1 MRLGV
6 ARAGQGHLAAAGS
19 RPQVAVA
26 LAGFGKA
33 IGQGADGAGGD
44 AALLPPPGGAQQR
57 GDSVLL
63 QRSGGGKG
71 VAGQAEY
78 QLAAQRCRQHGA
90 AGLLGYPLH
99 HKLCTQL
106 FQHKGQIILLPYGD
120 AAAGDDGIAAGQQL
134 LHFTGDDLR
143 VVGALLPF
151 HGKAQLTQPG
161 GVLDAVGIVN
171 FTGCPRCA
179 GCQQLAAGGKDAHGQ
194 RSADG
199 YFGVALPCQHA
210 QMGGGEHRPGR
221 RDDRTGGYIFPPEH
235 YVLQRFYG
243 SIELYG
249 LFAAVGQFLHQ
260 NAVRA
265 LRQRGAG
272 HDAGSAPCGQR
283 RSRGI
288 ARVKLHHHRQG
299 DRGLPACTGSIRA
312 VQGVAVQRAAVKGGL
327 VHPGAEVGGSNAPAG
342 GFQRDGLWGRRRQK
356 RCRVQ
361 HAAQRLDG
369 GAERLV
375 HYNFLHRPAALPF
388 CYGSDRDTG
397 GGILFSKKA
406 GEKEAETS

>member
-1 MRLGV
+1 
-6 ARAGQGHLAAAGS
+6 
-19 RPQVAVA
+19 
-26 LAGFGKA
+26 
-33 IGQGADGAGGD
+33 
-44 AALLPPPGGAQQR
+44 
-57 GDSVLL
+57 
-63 QRSGGGKG
+63 
-71 VAGQAEY
+71 
-78 QLAAQRCRQHGA
+78 
-90 AGLLGYPLH
+90 
-99 HKLCTQL
+99 
-106 FQHKGQIILLPYGD
+106 
-120 AAAGDDGIAAGQQL
+120 
-134 LHFTGDDLR
+134 
-143 VVGALLPF
+143 
-151 HGKAQLTQPG
+151 
-161 GVLDAVGIVN
+161 
-171 FTGCPRCA
+171 
-179 GCQQLAAGGKDAHGQ
+179 
-194 RSADG
+194 
-199 YFGVALPCQHA
+199 
-210 QMGGGEHRPGR
+210 MGGGEHRPGR

-299 DRGLPACTGSIRA
+299 DRGLPACTGGIRA

-327 VHPGAEVGGSNAPAG
+327 VHPGAEVPGSNTPAG
-342 GFQRDGLWGRRRQK
+342 GFQRDGLRGRRRQK

-388 CYGSDRDTG
+388 CYGSDGAPAGVFFFQKRQVKKSGDVLTG
-397 GGILFSKKA
+397 KSKRLRRISPQNRLRQFAVCYAGGSLWLCAALAAAAHSQKAPVKMGGVLFFKLQRFFCGKA
-406 GEKEAETS
+406 VGFPPPPLNARPCGCSIAARCPALCGSLDAFAQRSSYTLIQL